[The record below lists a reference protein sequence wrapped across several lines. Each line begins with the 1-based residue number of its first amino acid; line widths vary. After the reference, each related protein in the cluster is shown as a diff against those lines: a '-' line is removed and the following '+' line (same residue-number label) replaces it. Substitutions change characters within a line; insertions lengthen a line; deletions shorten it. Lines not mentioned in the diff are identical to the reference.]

1 MIEFLHSSEW
11 KNWTEV
17 GSDYQKPE
25 DDLKSCQ
32 VLVIETNVD
41 VLTNS
46 RVNFVESVGAIGAS
60 GPGILF
66 TGESGTEE
74 N

>member
-1 MIEFLHSSEW
+1 VIEYLHSSEW
-11 KNWTEV
+11 INWTEV
-17 GSDYQKPE
+17 RSDYQKLG

-32 VLVIETNVD
+32 VPVIETNVD

-46 RVNFVESVGAIGAS
+46 RVNGVESVGAIGAS
-60 GPGILF
+60 EPGIF
-66 TGESGTEE
+66 ICRGKR